1 MAWYETPAA
10 RALGVRYPLLQA
22 PMSGSTTPELAAAV
36 SNAGALGSLG
46 AAWLAPADLRAAIR
60 AVRQLT
66 DRPFMVNLF
75 AWPEPDAAPDA
86 HPALDEQLAVVVEEQ
101 VPVFSF
107 TFGIPD
113 FAEVKSAGA
122 TIVGTATTVAEAR
135 ALEAAGVDV
144 VVAQG
149 WEAGGHRGTFELPPA
164 EVEVGSLVLV
174 PQVVDAVSVPV
185 LAAGG
190 IMDGRGIAAALALG
204 AGGASLGTAFLTAS
218 EAPPAAFRRLLARD
232 ARGGHAVSR
241 GSSRAA
247 RRGSCAPTPS
257 RSSSMRAEPPAPYP
271 LQLDVTRPIHRA
283 GLEADDSSRLFAL
296 AGQGAAL
303 VREAAAADLVET
315 LVAETETSDLAT
327 RRGSERIASRRESA
341 IPDSRADR
349 RRTRVARQPLLR
361 PQARRTTRPRR
372 RRPWHRR
379 RRPRRPT
386 EPRRRRPRRRRPRRP
401 SLRSSGSPSRCRGTR
416 RRP

>member
-10 RALGVRYPLLQA
+10 GALGVRYPLLQA
-22 PMSGSTTPELAAAV
+22 PMSGFTTPELAAAV

-46 AAWLAPADLRAAIR
+46 AAWLSPDELRAAIR

-66 DRPFMVNLF
+66 DAPFMVNLF

-86 HPALDEQLAVVVEEQ
+86 HPALDDQLAVVVEEQ

-122 TIVGTATTVAEAR
+122 TIVGTATTVAEAL
-135 ALEAAGVDV
+135 ALEAAGVDI

-149 WEAGGHRGTFELPPA
+149 WEAGGHRGTFERAPA
-164 EVEVGSLVLV
+164 EVEVGGLALV

-218 EAPPAAFRRLLARD
+218 EAATPPAFRRLLARTP
-232 ARGGHAVSR
+232 AEGTRVSR
-241 GSSRAA
+241 VFSGREA
-247 RRGSCAPTPS
+247 RLVRTDAVEELVGAG
-257 RSSSMRAEPPAPYP
+257 RPPAPYP

-283 GLEADDSSRLFAL
+283 GLQADDPSRLFAL

-303 VREAAAADLVET
+303 VREAAAADLVAT
-315 LVAETETSDLAT
+315 LVAETERA
-327 RRGSERIASRRESA
+327 ISRLGG
-341 IPDSRADR
+341 D
-349 RRTRVARQPLLR
+349 
-361 PQARRTTRPRR
+361 
-372 RRPWHRR
+372 
-379 RRPRRPT
+379 
-386 EPRRRRPRRRRPRRP
+386 P
-401 SLRSSGSPSRCRGTR
+401 SG
-416 RRP
+416 

>member
-1 MAWYETPAA
+1 
-10 RALGVRYPLLQA
+10 
-22 PMSGSTTPELAAAV
+22 
-36 SNAGALGSLG
+36 
-46 AAWLAPADLRAAIR
+46 
-60 AVRQLT
+60 
-66 DRPFMVNLF
+66 MVNLF

-149 WEAGGHRGTFELPPA
+149 WEAGGHRGTFERPPA
-164 EVEVGSLVLV
+164 EVEVGSLALV

-218 EAPPAAFRRLLARD
+218 ESATPRRPSGGCWRRRPRR
-232 ARGGHAVSR
+232 ARGSR

-247 RRGSCAPTPS
+247 RRGSCAPTRS
-257 RSSSMRAEPPAPYP
+257 RSSS
-271 LQLDVTRPIHRA
+271 VRA
-283 GLEADDSSRLFAL
+283 G
-296 AGQGAAL
+296 
-303 VREAAAADLVET
+303 
-315 LVAETETSDLAT
+315 
-327 RRGSERIASRRESA
+327 
-341 IPDSRADR
+341 
-349 RRTRVARQPLLR
+349 
-361 PQARRTTRPRR
+361 RR
-372 RRPWHRR
+372 RRI
-379 RRPRRPT
+379 
-386 EPRRRRPRRRRPRRP
+386 
-401 SLRSSGSPSRCRGTR
+401 RCNWT
-416 RRP
+416 

>member
-10 RALGVRYPLLQA
+10 GALGVRYPLLQA
-22 PMSGSTTPELAAAV
+22 PMSGFTTPELAAAV

-46 AAWLAPADLRAAIR
+46 AAWLSPDELRAAIR
-60 AVRQLT
+60 AVLQLT
-66 DRPFMVNLF
+66 DAPFMVNLF

-113 FAEVKSAGA
+113 FGDVKSAGA

-135 ALEAAGVDV
+135 ALEAAGVDI

-149 WEAGGHRGTFELPPA
+149 WEAGGHRGTFESPPA
-164 EVEVGSLVLV
+164 EVEVGGLALV

-204 AGGASLGTAFLTAS
+204 AGGASLGTAFLTTS
-218 EAPPAAFRRLLARD
+218 EAATPPAFRRLLARTPAD
-232 ARGGHAVSR
+232 GTRVSR
-241 GSSRAA
+241 VFSGREA
-247 RRGSCAPTPS
+247 RLVRTDAVEELVDAG
-257 RSSSMRAEPPAPYP
+257 RPPAPYP

-283 GLEADDSSRLFAL
+283 GLQADDPSRLFAL

-303 VREAAAADLVET
+303 VREAPAADLVET
-315 LVAETETSDLAT
+315 LVAETERA
-327 RRGSERIASRRESA
+327 ISRLGG
-341 IPDSRADR
+341 D
-349 RRTRVARQPLLR
+349 
-361 PQARRTTRPRR
+361 
-372 RRPWHRR
+372 
-379 RRPRRPT
+379 
-386 EPRRRRPRRRRPRRP
+386 
-401 SLRSSGSPSRCRGTR
+401 SSG
-416 RRP
+416 

>member
-22 PMSGSTTPELAAAV
+22 PMSGVTTPELAAAV

-46 AAWLAPADLRAAIR
+46 AAWLAPADLSAAIR

-66 DRPFMVNLF
+66 DAPFMVNLF
-75 AWPEPDAAPDA
+75 VWPEPDAAPDA
-86 HPALDEQLAVVVEEQ
+86 HPALAEQLAVVAKEQ

-113 FAEVKSAGA
+113 FAEVKSSGA

-135 ALEAAGVDV
+135 ALETAGVDV

-164 EVEVGSLVLV
+164 EVEVGGLALV

-218 EAPPAAFRRLLARD
+218 ETAMPPAFRRLLAATPAEGTR
-232 ARGGHAVSR
+232 VSR
-241 GSSRAA
+241 VFSGREA
-247 RRGSCAPTPS
+247 RLVRTDAVEDLVGAG
-257 RSSSMRAEPPAPYP
+257 EPPAPYP
-271 LQLDVTRPIHRA
+271 LQLDVTRPIHLA
-283 GLEADDSSRLFAL
+283 ALQADDPSRLFAL

-303 VREAAAADLVET
+303 VREAAAADLVAT
-315 LVAETETSDLAT
+315 LVAETERA
-327 RRGSERIASRRESA
+327 ISRLGG
-341 IPDSRADR
+341 D
-349 RRTRVARQPLLR
+349 
-361 PQARRTTRPRR
+361 
-372 RRPWHRR
+372 
-379 RRPRRPT
+379 
-386 EPRRRRPRRRRPRRP
+386 P
-401 SLRSSGSPSRCRGTR
+401 SG
-416 RRP
+416 

>member
-10 RALGVRYPLLQA
+10 RALGVRYPILQA
-22 PMSGSTTPELAAAV
+22 PMSGVTTPELAAAV

-46 AAWLAPADLRAAIR
+46 AAWLAPAELRASIR

-66 DRPFMVNLF
+66 DAPFMVNLF
-75 AWPEPDAAPDA
+75 AWPEPDAAPA
-86 HPALDEQLAVVVEEQ
+86 VHPTLDEQLAVLVEER

-149 WEAGGHRGTFELPPA
+149 WEAGGHRGTFERPPA
-164 EVEVGSLVLV
+164 EVEVGGLALV
-174 PQVVDAVSVPV
+174 PQAVDAVSVPV

-218 EAPPAAFRRLLARD
+218 ESNAPPAYRRLLAATPAEGTR
-232 ARGGHAVSR
+232 VSR
-241 GSSRAA
+241 VFSGREA
-247 RRGSCAPTPS
+247 RLVRTDAVEELAGAG
-257 RSSSMRAEPPAPYP
+257 RPPAPYP

-283 GLEADDSSRLFAL
+283 GLQADDPSRLFAL

-303 VREAAAADLVET
+303 VREAPAADLVAA
-315 LVAETETSDLAT
+315 LVDETENA
-327 RRGSERIASRRESA
+327 ISRLGR
-341 IPDSRADR
+341 D
-349 RRTRVARQPLLR
+349 
-361 PQARRTTRPRR
+361 
-372 RRPWHRR
+372 
-379 RRPRRPT
+379 
-386 EPRRRRPRRRRPRRP
+386 P
-401 SLRSSGSPSRCRGTR
+401 SG
-416 RRP
+416 

>member
-22 PMSGSTTPELAAAV
+22 PMSGFTTPELAAAV

-46 AAWLAPADLRAAIR
+46 AAWQPPDELRAAIR

-66 DRPFMVNLF
+66 DAPFMVNLF

-122 TIVGTATTVAEAR
+122 TIVGTATTVAEAQ
-135 ALEAAGVDV
+135 ALEAAGADV

-149 WEAGGHRGTFELPPA
+149 WEAGGHRGTFERPPV
-164 EVEVGSLVLV
+164 EVEVGGLALV

-218 EAPPAAFRRLLARD
+218 EAATQPAFRRLLAQTPAEGTR
-232 ARGGHAVSR
+232 VSR
-241 GSSRAA
+241 VYSGREA
-247 RRGSCAPTPS
+247 RLVRTDAVEELIGASQS
-257 RSSSMRAEPPAPYP
+257 PAPYP

-283 GLEADDSSRLFAL
+283 GLQADDPSRLFAL

-315 LVAETETSDLAT
+315 LIAETERA
-327 RRGSERIASRRESA
+327 ISRLGG
-341 IPDSRADR
+341 D
-349 RRTRVARQPLLR
+349 
-361 PQARRTTRPRR
+361 
-372 RRPWHRR
+372 
-379 RRPRRPT
+379 
-386 EPRRRRPRRRRPRRP
+386 P
-401 SLRSSGSPSRCRGTR
+401 SG
-416 RRP
+416 

>member
-22 PMSGSTTPELAAAV
+22 PMSGFTTPELAAAV
-36 SNAGALGSLG
+36 SNAHALGSLG
-46 AAWLAPADLRAAIR
+46 AAWLTPADLRAEIR

-86 HPALDEQLAVVVEEQ
+86 HPALDEQLAVVAEER

-122 TIVGTATTVAEAR
+122 TIVGTATTVGEAR
-135 ALEAAGVDV
+135 ALEVAGVDV
-144 VVAQG
+144 VVTQG
-149 WEAGGHRGTFELPPA
+149 WEAGGHRGTFEISPA
-164 EVEVGSLVLV
+164 EVEVGSLALV

-218 EAPPAAFRRLLARD
+218 ESSASPAFRRLLAATPAEGTR
-232 ARGGHAVSR
+232 VSR
-241 GSSRAA
+241 VYSGREVRLVRTDAVEELV
-247 RRGSCAPTPS
+247 RLGR
-257 RSSSMRAEPPAPYP
+257 PPAPYP

-283 GLEADDSSRLFAL
+283 GLEADDPSRLFAL
-296 AGQGAAL
+296 AGQGTAL
-303 VREAAAADLVET
+303 VREAAAAELVAM
-315 LVAETETSDLAT
+315 LVAETEQ
-327 RRGSERIASRRESA
+327 A
-341 IPDSRADR
+341 IS
-349 RRTRVARQPLLR
+349 LLGGD
-361 PQARRTTRPRR
+361 
-372 RRPWHRR
+372 
-379 RRPRRPT
+379 
-386 EPRRRRPRRRRPRRP
+386 P
-401 SLRSSGSPSRCRGTR
+401 SG
-416 RRP
+416 

>member
-10 RALGVRYPLLQA
+10 RALGVRYPVLQA

-46 AAWLAPADLRAAIR
+46 AAWLSPDELRAAIR

-66 DRPFMVNLF
+66 DAPFMVNLF

-135 ALEAAGVDV
+135 ALEAAGVDI

-149 WEAGGHRGTFELPPA
+149 WEAGGHRGTFERPPA
-164 EVEVGSLVLV
+164 EVEVGGLALV

-218 EAPPAAFRRLLARD
+218 EAATPPAFRRLLAATPAEGTR
-232 ARGGHAVSR
+232 VSR
-241 GSSRAA
+241 VFSGREA
-247 RRGSCAPTPS
+247 RLVRTDAVEELVGAG
-257 RSSSMRAEPPAPYP
+257 RPPAPYP

-283 GLEADDSSRLFAL
+283 GLQADDSSRLFAL

-303 VREAAAADLVET
+303 VREAPAADLVET
-315 LVAETETSDLAT
+315 LVAETERA
-327 RRGSERIASRRESA
+327 ISRLGG
-341 IPDSRADR
+341 D
-349 RRTRVARQPLLR
+349 
-361 PQARRTTRPRR
+361 
-372 RRPWHRR
+372 
-379 RRPRRPT
+379 
-386 EPRRRRPRRRRPRRP
+386 
-401 SLRSSGSPSRCRGTR
+401 SSG
-416 RRP
+416 

>member
-22 PMSGSTTPELAAAV
+22 PMSGATTPELAAAV

-46 AAWLAPADLRAAIR
+46 AAWLAPAELRDAIR

-66 DRPFMVNLF
+66 DAPFMVNLF
-75 AWPEPDAAPDA
+75 AWPQPDAAPDA
-86 HPALDEQLAVVVEEQ
+86 HPALDEQLAVVVEEH

-135 ALEAAGVDV
+135 TLEAAGVDV

-149 WEAGGHRGTFELPPA
+149 WEAGGHRGTFERPPA
-164 EVEVGSLVLV
+164 EVEVGSLALV

-218 EAPPAAFRRLLARD
+218 ETATPPAFRRLLAATPAEGTR
-232 ARGGHAVSR
+232 VSR
-241 GSSRAA
+241 VFSGREARLVRTAA
-247 RRGSCAPTPS
+247 VEELVGAGQ
-257 RSSSMRAEPPAPYP
+257 PPAPYP
-271 LQLDVTRPIHRA
+271 LQLDVTLPIHRA
-283 GLEADDSSRLFAL
+283 GLQADDPSQLFVL

-303 VREAAAADLVET
+303 GREATAADLVET
-315 LVAETETSDLAT
+315 LVAETSDV
-327 RRGSERIASRRESA
+327 ISRLGV
-341 IPDSRADR
+341 D
-349 RRTRVARQPLLR
+349 
-361 PQARRTTRPRR
+361 
-372 RRPWHRR
+372 
-379 RRPRRPT
+379 
-386 EPRRRRPRRRRPRRP
+386 P
-401 SLRSSGSPSRCRGTR
+401 SG
-416 RRP
+416 

>member
-22 PMSGSTTPELAAAV
+22 PMSGVTTPELAAAV

-46 AAWLAPADLRAAIR
+46 AAWLAPPDLRAAIR

-66 DRPFMVNLF
+66 DAPFMVNLF
-75 AWPEPDAAPDA
+75 VWPEPDAAPDA

-122 TIVGTATTVAEAR
+122 TIVGTATTVAEGR

-149 WEAGGHRGTFELPPA
+149 WEAGGHRGTFKLPPA
-164 EVEVGSLVLV
+164 EVEVGGLALV

-204 AGGASLGTAFLTAS
+204 AGGASLGTAFLTAA
-218 EAPPAAFRRLLARD
+218 EAATPPAFRRLLTATPVEGTR
-232 ARGGHAVSR
+232 VSR
-241 GSSRAA
+241 VFSGREA
-247 RRGSCAPTPS
+247 RLVRTDAVEELVGAG
-257 RSSSMRAEPPAPYP
+257 EPPAPYP
-271 LQLDVTRPIHRA
+271 LQLDVTRPIHQA
-283 GLEADDSSRLFAL
+283 ALQADDPSRLFAL
-296 AGQGAAL
+296 AGQGSAL
-303 VREAAAADLVET
+303 VREGAAADLVAT
-315 LVAETETSDLAT
+315 LVAETEGA
-327 RRGSERIASRRESA
+327 ISRLGG
-341 IPDSRADR
+341 D
-349 RRTRVARQPLLR
+349 
-361 PQARRTTRPRR
+361 
-372 RRPWHRR
+372 
-379 RRPRRPT
+379 
-386 EPRRRRPRRRRPRRP
+386 P
-401 SLRSSGSPSRCRGTR
+401 SG
-416 RRP
+416 

>member
-1 MAWYETPAA
+1 MAWHETPAA
-10 RALGVRYPLLQA
+10 AKLGVRYPILQA
-22 PMSGSTTPELAAAV
+22 PMSGVTTPELAAAV

-46 AAWLAPADLRAAIR
+46 AAWLAPADLRTEIR

-66 DRPFMVNLF
+66 DAPFMVNLF
-75 AWPEPDAAPDA
+75 ARPQQDAAPGA
-86 HPALDEQLAVVVEEQ
+86 QPALEEQLAVIVEEQ

-135 ALEAAGVDV
+135 TLEAAGVDV

-149 WEAGGHRGTFELPPA
+149 WEAGGHRGTFERPPA
-164 EVEVGSLVLV
+164 EVEVGGLALV

-218 EAPPAAFRRLLARD
+218 ETATPPAFRRLLAATPVEGTR
-232 ARGGHAVSR
+232 VSR
-241 GSSRAA
+241 VFSGREA
-247 RRGSCAPTPS
+247 RRVRTDAVEELVGAGQ
-257 RSSSMRAEPPAPYP
+257 PPAPYP
-271 LQLDVTRPIHRA
+271 LQLGVTRPIHGA
-283 GLEADDSSRLFAL
+283 GLQADDPSQLFVL

-303 VREAAAADLVET
+303 VREVTAADLVET
-315 LVAETETSDLAT
+315 LLAETADV
-327 RRGSERIASRRESA
+327 ISRLGV
-341 IPDSRADR
+341 D
-349 RRTRVARQPLLR
+349 
-361 PQARRTTRPRR
+361 
-372 RRPWHRR
+372 
-379 RRPRRPT
+379 
-386 EPRRRRPRRRRPRRP
+386 P
-401 SLRSSGSPSRCRGTR
+401 SG
-416 RRP
+416 